1 MYFVPYCNSKWR
13 SQAAGAITHPTG
25 LRSRSRT
32 VLTKN
37 TIEELDRFL

>member
-1 MYFVPYCNSKWR
+1 MMAGFRLVGALGWR
-13 SQAAGAITHPTG
+13 DNTHPIG
-25 LRSRSRT
+25 LQRSRSQT